1 MLEKQR
7 EHLSKLQKQ
16 SKIEEFVVKTLYII
30 FFVAYN
36 LFEIYL
42 VYLIGKYSN
51 KVYETIS
58 ILFFFLINK
67 AMFGKPLHFKSSL
80 ICLGVSLVTFY
91 TAINLAFNFNIS
103 ILSSVIIGVF
113 SGAITSY
120 IASYVYN
127 ENKKMTNREKII
139 AKLNGNTSQEY
150 IFEYCRN
157 NGFKEYMADTI
168 DLFLNNTLEETSQ
181 ILEKD
186 IRTIQERIN
195 NFIKSS

>member
-1 MLEKQR
+1 MFE
-7 EHLSKLQKQ
+7 
-16 SKIEEFVVKTLYII
+16 LYL
-30 FFVAYN
+30 A
-36 LFEIYL
+36 
-42 VYLIGKYSN
+42 YLIGKYSN
-51 KVYETIS
+51 KVIELAI
-58 ILFFFLINK
+58 ILGAFFLNK
-67 AMFGKPLHFKSSL
+67 AIFGKPLHFRNNFR
-80 ICLGVSLVTFY
+80 CLGVSLLMLYVD
-91 TAINLAFNFNIS
+91 IQCAFTLHLS
-103 ILSSVIIGVF
+103 ILINVIIGVL

-120 IASYVYN
+120 IASYLYD

-195 NFIKSS
+195 NFIKNS